1 MLHRV
6 LQFSFYHIHV
16 SKNKKSWETGHPG
29 ANYLTTEPQKKSP
42 FPFFF
47 SSILDAFQKI
57 QPMDIS
63 DKKGGLRAHLLSH
76 DPDAALCAGE
86 SSLHMASAPSD
97 SVVRTSDNI
106 ATPTAPPGS
115 LHPKLT
121 TAVMLMR
128 QGNYRD
134 AIPLLEQAA
143 ADGSAEA
150 DVELAECFG
159 QGWGT
164 PHNPACAL
172 QHASRSASRG
182 TLEGRYMVAW

>member
-1 MLHRV
+1 
-6 LQFSFYHIHV
+6 
-16 SKNKKSWETGHPG
+16 
-29 ANYLTTEPQKKSP
+29 
-42 FPFFF
+42 
-47 SSILDAFQKI
+47 
-57 QPMDIS
+57 MDIS
-63 DKKGGLRAHLLSH
+63 DAKGGLCTHLLSH
-76 DPDAALCAGE
+76 DPDAALCSGE

-97 SVVRTSDNI
+97 SVVRTSDNV
-106 ATPTAPPGS
+106 ATPTSTAPPGS
-115 LHPKLT
+115 LYPKLT

-164 PHNPACAL
+164 PHNPARAL
-172 QHASRSASRG
+172 EHASRSASRG
-182 TLEGRYMVAW
+182 SVEGRYMVAW